1 MSERRVRVATPVSS
15 EAGDSLP
22 PDAGDIWTS
31 IMFSSNPTQD
41 HGVVSNDVVSN
52 DSPVEPRPA
61 LPEDP
66 IDWWGNYEYR
76 VDSLGKREKNYER
89 CFNGDFDEV
98 TSMLSDMYVVELLR
112 TPNFL
117 TARCSPS
124 MGVVG
129 VSPAVQTSAEGCT
142 RPEEDPVQLTAGTHS
157 FDQDVESTLLTYH
170 PYDCGWD
177 DTVSNASVSPEVSSP
192 MDPYDCG
199 WEDDMN
205 VTSQETIMPL
215 EQILTDVRS
224 NREHPTEL
232 SYRLSDNMLCA
243 MDALIINETVPP
255 NESSTEDPY
264 DCGWGDIVTA
274 AAVQATDENIK
285 ANADIVAD
293 SSSSKGEMITSAAP
307 ANDPYDVGWDDSMDD
322 SDPAD
327 IASMADPYDCG
338 WQDATA
344 PEDDIMP
351 GDPADDP
358 YDCGWEDPMEGPT
371 TMRLSVD
378 KTFYMDTDVIDLTS
392 ESPSRSVDW
401 IFDERDVIDLTSES
415 PSRSMDQTFDEETDV
430 LDLTSTSVNRS
441 VDRTFGKE
449 TNALVL
455 TSTSANSERSMSPT
469 EPNAFQEAGESMRRA
484 IRRLNS
490 IGHSDFDRY
499 VRNIVAPGDGLV
511 YDSRPGL
518 TFMANRHLFG
528 AYAEARDRVTNLG
541 ADVINIH
548 CLLNIHRRIM
558 YPLDAMITR
567 VEQQGDSML

>member
-1 MSERRVRVATPVSS
+1 MSERHVRVATPVSS

-52 DSPVEPRPA
+52 DSPVEPCPA

-117 TARCSPS
+117 TARRSPS

-142 RPEEDPVQLTAGTHS
+142 RPEEDPVQLTTGTHS
-157 FDQDVESTLLTYH
+157 FDQDVESTLQTYH

-192 MDPYDCG
+192 MDLYDCG

-224 NREHPTEL
+224 NGEHPTEL

-264 DCGWGDIVTA
+264 DCGWGDIITA

-307 ANDPYDVGWDDSMDD
+307 ANDPYDVG
-322 SDPAD
+322 
-327 IASMADPYDCG
+327 
-338 WQDATA
+338 
-344 PEDDIMP
+344 
-351 GDPADDP
+351 
-358 YDCGWEDPMEGPT
+358 
-371 TMRLSVD
+371 
-378 KTFYMDTDVIDLTS
+378 
-392 ESPSRSVDW
+392 
-401 IFDERDVIDLTSES
+401 
-415 PSRSMDQTFDEETDV
+415 
-430 LDLTSTSVNRS
+430 
-441 VDRTFGKE
+441 
-449 TNALVL
+449 
-455 TSTSANSERSMSPT
+455 
-469 EPNAFQEAGESMRRA
+469 
-484 IRRLNS
+484 
-490 IGHSDFDRY
+490 
-499 VRNIVAPGDGLV
+499 
-511 YDSRPGL
+511 
-518 TFMANRHLFG
+518 
-528 AYAEARDRVTNLG
+528 
-541 ADVINIH
+541 
-548 CLLNIHRRIM
+548 
-558 YPLDAMITR
+558 
-567 VEQQGDSML
+567 